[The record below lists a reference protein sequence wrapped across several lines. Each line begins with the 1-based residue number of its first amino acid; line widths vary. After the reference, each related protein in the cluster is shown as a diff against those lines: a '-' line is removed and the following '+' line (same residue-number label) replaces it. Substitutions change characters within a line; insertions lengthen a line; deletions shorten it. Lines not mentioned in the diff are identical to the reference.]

1 MGTKA
6 PIVFRDYQSTH
17 PWIRF
22 EADLRQLQH
31 ETWMLLGEA
40 RSKCEHIAGV
50 PLLPETA
57 KRLYKV
63 YLSKGV
69 HATTAIEGNTLSE
82 EEVQQRVDGTLELSK
97 SRAYL
102 GVEVDNIIAAC
113 NEIVADVYS
122 GRSLELT
129 PERVKHFNHQVLQG
143 LELEEGVI
151 AGTCRAHNV
160 GVGRYRGVPYQDCEF
175 LLERLCHWLNSLTLD
190 DHSSGMQFALAVLK
204 AILAHVY
211 IAWIHPFG
219 DGNGRTARLIEVQ
232 LLMQSGFFPM
242 PSAFVLSN
250 HYNQTRDKYYREL
263 DKSSRTGGELQSFID
278 YAVQGLVDGLREQL
292 HVIRTQQLGVTW
304 QNYVHEMF
312 RDQDTPAARRRKHLV
327 LDMPD
332 GAVSRSE
339 LMFVSARVAQAFAE
353 KGEKTLTRDLNA
365 LERLNLIIRLG
376 RGSYQANRDTILA
389 FLPPKAK

>member
-1 MGTKA
+1 MGTKK
-6 PIVFRDYQSTH
+6 PIDFRDYQSTH

-22 EADLRQLQH
+22 EIDLRQLRH

-57 KRLYKV
+57 TRLYKV

-102 GVEVDNIIAAC
+102 GVEVDNIIVAC
-113 NEIVADVYS
+113 REIVADVYS
-122 GRSLELT
+122 GRPLELT

-151 AGTCRAHNV
+151 PGTCRAHNV
-160 GVGRYRGVPYQDCEF
+160 GVGRYRGAPYQDCEF

-190 DHSSGMQFALAVLK
+190 DHSQGMQFALAVLK

-263 DKSSRTGGELQSFID
+263 DKSSRTGGDLQSFID

-292 HVIRTQQLGVTW
+292 AVIRTQQLGVTW

-332 GAVSRSE
+332 GAVSRSD
-339 LMFVSARVAQAFAE
+339 LMFVSTRVAQAFAE

-365 LERLNLIIRLG
+365 LESLNLIVRLG
-376 RGSYQANRDTILA
+376 RGSYQANRDAILA
-389 FLPPKAK
+389 FLPPKVK